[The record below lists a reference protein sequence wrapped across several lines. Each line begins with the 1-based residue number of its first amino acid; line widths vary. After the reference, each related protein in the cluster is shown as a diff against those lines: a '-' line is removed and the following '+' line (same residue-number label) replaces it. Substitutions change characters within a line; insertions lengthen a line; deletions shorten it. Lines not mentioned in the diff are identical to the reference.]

1 MLIYTKS
8 IHNQNNKKR
17 ITLLPSRTLRKFR
30 QKPKG
35 LLVVISAPSGAGKTT
50 IAHAVIQQIPDVVRS
65 VSMTS
70 RPIRQ
75 GEIEGKDYFFVSK
88 TEFIRRMKQG
98 QFLEWAEVH
107 ENLYGTPKTWVNKQ
121 IAQGK
126 IVLLVIDVQGAEQIK
141 EVYPECVSI
150 FILPPSMQEL
160 KNRLKKRNTETKATL
175 TVRIRNAMIEYQFVK
190 DYDYAVINDDL
201 NKAVEKVRAILAAE
215 KCRVHRWLTPK

>member
-1 MLIYTKS
+1 MS
-8 IHNQNNKKR
+8 
-17 ITLLPSRTLRKFR
+17 
-30 QKPKG
+30 
-35 LLVVISAPSGAGKTT
+35 
-50 IAHAVIQQIPDVVRS
+50 D
-65 VSMTS
+65 
-70 RPIRQ
+70 
-75 GEIEGKDYFFVSK
+75 
-88 TEFIRRMKQG
+88 
-98 QFLEWAEVH
+98 
-107 ENLYGTPKTWVNKQ
+107 
-121 IAQGK
+121 
-126 IVLLVIDVQGAEQIK
+126 EQIK